1 MRPRQEDN
9 RQCFLET
16 AWPGHSSR
24 GSSLTPLDHNW
35 AEENDMCTRMCWSS
49 QHVPCSLQVPVEN
62 VGFLPEERRDQRL
75 CKAPGM
81 QTKQAHHYVATACW
95 DKTGCQGQSS
105 EPGGPQE
112 TDVSC
117 GFSASDSLDDLSQTS
132 DHLAPGLSFPLC
144 KMRPLGPSPDD
155 L

>member
-1 MRPRQEDN
+1 M
-9 RQCFLET
+9 
-16 AWPGHSSR
+16 
-24 GSSLTPLDHNW
+24 
-35 AEENDMCTRMCWSS
+35 
-49 QHVPCSLQVPVEN
+49 PCSLQVPVEN

-81 QTKQAHHYVATACW
+81 QTSKLIITWRQLK

-117 GFSASDSLDDLSQTS
+117 GFHSASDSLDDLSQTS